1 MNFSTLKRSNRL
13 AAVVLVAFG
22 TTACPAEETDEPAD
36 AGPAAVADA
45 GPASNTIAD
54 IASSDENFSTL
65 LAVVQKA
72 DLVSVLAGDGPLTV
86 FAPTNEAFT
95 ASGLDQAALD
105 ALSAEQAAQIIT
117 YHAVAGSVLSSSLS
131 AGVVNTVA
139 ELSLVVGTE
148 GGVTL
153 NGGNAVA
160 GGANVSTA
168 DVTADNGV
176 VHVIDRVLLPPTV
189 ADLAR
194 YAGLT
199 ELGAAVAAAGLTDT
213 LSGDGPFTVFAPT
226 NEAFPDETDGLDVT
240 QILTYHVLSGAV
252 TSGEVTSGNVD
263 TLATQSFGE
272 GDAAVSVNLDLFID
286 TSAGVRLNNT
296 ANVVIADVRG
306 TNGVVHVIDGV
317 LLPLNIA
324 QVATVGGFTQL
335 VAAVGASAP
344 IPAGLVGNEND
355 VPVLDAISTLSAL
368 TVFAPTDDAFGT
380 AFPGGLPSDNA
391 AILGVLGGHVL
402 AGATPVLASGL
413 PADTNAEVSALIGG
427 LTFDAGANPPTV
439 SLVGGNSA
447 GIVLTDVGAT
457 NGVVHVI
464 DAVLV
469 PNP

>member
-1 MNFSTLKRSNRL
+1 MEFSTLRQSNRL
-13 AAVVLVAFG
+13 AAMVFLPLERPLAPLG
-22 TTACPAEETDEPAD
+22 ADEPAD
-36 AGPAAVADA
+36 AGPAASPMPVPHPTRRGRAARTKLLDA
-45 GPASNTIAD
+45 ACGR
-54 IASSDENFSTL
+54 
-65 LAVVQKA
+65 QKA

-105 ALSAEQAAQIIT
+105 ALSAEQTAQIIT

-252 TSGEVTSGNVD
+252 TSGEVTSE
-263 TLATQSFGE
+263 TWTRSRELRRRRP
-272 GDAAVSVNLDLFID
+272 AVSVNLDLFID
-286 TSAGVRLNNT
+286 TSANVLNNT
-296 ANVVIADVRG
+296 ANVVIADG
-306 TNGVVHVIDGV
+306 TSGVVHVIDGV

-344 IPAGLVGNEND
+344 IPAGLVGNETTS
-355 VPVLDAISTLSAL
+355 PCSTRSRRL
-368 TVFAPTDDAFGT
+368 AP
-380 AFPGGLPSDNA
+380 
-391 AILGVLGGHVL
+391 
-402 AGATPVLASGL
+402 
-413 PADTNAEVSALIGG
+413 
-427 LTFDAGANPPTV
+427 
-439 SLVGGNSA
+439 
-447 GIVLTDVGAT
+447 
-457 NGVVHVI
+457 
-464 DAVLV
+464 
-469 PNP
+469 

>member
-1 MNFSTLKRSNRL
+1 VNTGLIIRSSRL
-13 AAVVLVAFG
+13 AALTLLVFA
-22 TTACPAEETDEPAD
+22 TAACPAEETEEPAD
-36 AGPAAVADA
+36 AGPAVETDA
-45 GPASNTIAD
+45 GPTSTTIAD
-54 IASSDENFSTL
+54 IASSDANFSTL

-86 FAPTNEAFT
+86 FAPTNDAFA

-105 ALSAEQAAQIIT
+105 ALSATDAARIIT
-117 YHAVAGSVLSSSLS
+117 YHAVAGTVLSNSLS

-153 NGGNAVA
+153 NGGNTVV
-160 GGANVSTA
+160 GGATVTSA

-199 ELGAAVAAAGLTDT
+199 ELGAAVEAAGLAET
-213 LSGDGPFTVFAPT
+213 LSGEGPFTVFAPT
-226 NEAFPDETDGLDVT
+226 NEAFPDDTAGLNIT
-240 QILTYHVLSGAV
+240 QILTYHVLAGSV
-252 TSGEVTSGNVD
+252 PSDQVSSGNFD
-263 TLATQSFGE
+263 TLATQAFGE
-272 GDAAVSVNLDLFID
+272 GDAASSVKLDVFID

-306 TNGVVHVIDGV
+306 TNGIVHVIDGV

-335 VAAVGASAP
+335 VAAAGASAP
-344 IPAGLVGNEND
+344 IPAVLAGGDDD
-355 VPVLDAISTLSAL
+355 VPVVEALSTLSAL
-368 TVFAPTDDAFGT
+368 TDFAPTDDAFGT
-380 AFPGGLPSDNA
+380 AFPGGLPSDQA
-391 AILGVLGGHVL
+391 AILGVLGGHVI
-402 AGATPVLASGL
+402 AAAAPVEAAGL
-413 PADTNAEVSALIGG
+413 PANANAEVSALVGS
-427 LTFDAGANPPTV
+427 LTFDVSANPPTV
-439 SLVGGNSA
+439 NLVGGNSA
-447 GIVLTDVGAT
+447 GIVATDIGAT

-464 DAVLV
+464 DTVLLA
-469 PNP
+469 NP

>member
-1 MNFSTLKRSNRL
+1 MKFSTLKRSNRL

-286 TSAGVRLNNT
+286 TAAGVRLNNT

>member
-1 MNFSTLKRSNRL
+1 M
-13 AAVVLVAFG
+13 VLVAFG

-286 TSAGVRLNNT
+286 TAAGVRLNNT

>member
-286 TSAGVRLNNT
+286 TAAGVRLNNT

-402 AGATPVLASGL
+402 AGSTPVLASGL